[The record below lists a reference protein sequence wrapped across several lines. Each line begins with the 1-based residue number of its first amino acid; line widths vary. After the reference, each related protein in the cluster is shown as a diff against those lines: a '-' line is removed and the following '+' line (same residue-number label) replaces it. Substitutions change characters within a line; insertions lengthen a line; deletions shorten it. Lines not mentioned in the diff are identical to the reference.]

1 MGNKSRHKLYMLR
14 CEKKLT
20 QQGMADKIGCHRA
33 TYQAIE
39 TGKQNG
45 RVTFWN
51 KLQRAFDLTDAQKG
65 ELMSIDETKS
75 NRATC

>member
-1 MGNKSRHKLYMLR
+1 MRYRLYLFR
-14 CEKKLT
+14 CGLLLS
-20 QQGMADKIGCHRA
+20 QQQMADRIGCHRA
-33 TYQAIE
+33 TYSAIE

-65 ELMSIDETKS
+65 ELMSIDKKKS